1 MSKTISNRRRKRS
14 RLRIRMLRWQRRMA
28 PYRQVLGILATL
40 IVLVGALTV
49 CWHMLSEI
57 DARLVRASLMQVPI
71 YAVLG
76 ALLAAVG
83 SYLALVCY
91 EWSAARFAGVR
102 LRWPLLILGGSCA
115 TAVGNAIGLS
125 MLSGGAVRCRLY
137 FPQGLHAPDVARM
150 SVFVSLALG
159 VTLPPLAAVAALVHQ
174 DTAAQALHLPHWAV
188 AAIGYT
194 VILLYLL
201 ALALLYR
208 TRQSERPAPDA
219 RMHRLGKSLWR
230 LPSLRLSLF
239 QLVITLADV
248 TCAAAVLYL
257 LLPNAPPFA
266 TFLLV
271 YLLALAAGVLSH
283 VPGGIGVFEAIILS
297 AFSGQVGAAALTA
310 ALLLY
315 RVIYV
320 LLPLL
325 LAFMALLINE
335 ARKVADRLSDS
346 TMVSL
351 VAPLLALML
360 FAVGIAELLSN
371 VVPEAALFS
380 GFVMRWAPTALIEVS
395 TLALSV
401 LGLISLVLARGLVR
415 RMASAWRWAVLTLL
429 VGAFC
434 ALLKGVDVV
443 DLALIIPSLLA
454 LLVFRSTFYRDN
466 ALLTMPLS
474 WRFVLSCVGVVVIST
489 WLMLLTHRGLPLAS
503 VLWWHPDYNVLL
515 SRSLQGVVISALLL
529 VGITLWW
536 LLRPVKALGPASQ
549 KAMDKALTIVRT
561 SCQPEGM
568 LLATGGKSLLFNKR
582 KDAFI
587 AYRQHHRYLVAL
599 SDPVGETACRAGL
612 VWDFR
617 DLGELRGLTPL
628 IYLAHHDDL
637 GLYLH
642 AGQIAVKVAQEH
654 LVMLDSTQRSAA
666 TEQALSAVWRE
677 GCEQGLAF
685 ACYAAGEAPLDTLR
699 EVSDQWVAEQGINER
714 RYSCGRFDAD
724 YLSHFRIATVS
735 SGGRVLAFASIM
747 ETEHSPRVV
756 IDLVRWR
763 PGLCEHSLDWLLC
776 GLMRVLADEGFAEL
790 SVATLPVAQISR
802 GRAGGL
808 ARAVNEYVL
817 SRGET
822 LAREG
827 SLVHFEALFAPV
839 IRPRYLILPIGEDPA
854 RALDDIADL
863 VSQQHS

>member
-1 MSKTISNRRRKRS
+1 MSKTSSNRRRTRT
-14 RLRIRMLRWQRRMA
+14 RLRIRLLRWQRRIA
-28 PYRQVLGILATL
+28 PYRQVLGIVTTL
-40 IVLVGALTV
+40 IVLIGALAV

-57 DARLVRASLMQVPI
+57 DARLVRASLAQVPL

-76 ALLAAVG
+76 SLLAALG
-83 SYLALVCY
+83 SYGALVLY
-91 EWSAARFAGVR
+91 EWSAARFAGVK
-102 LRWPLLILGGSCA
+102 LRWPLLMLGGSCA

-159 VTLPPLAAVAALVHQ
+159 VTLPPLAAVAALIHQ

-188 AAIGYT
+188 AAIGYA
-194 VILLYLL
+194 VIALYVI
-201 ALALLYR
+201 ALVLLYR
-208 TRQSERPAPDA
+208 ARQPECPAPDA
-219 RMHRLGKSLWR
+219 RMHKLGRSLWR

-297 AFSGQVGAAALTA
+297 AFSGQVGAAELTA

-325 LAFMALLINE
+325 LAFIALLINE
-335 ARKVADRLSDS
+335 ARKIADRLSDG
-346 TMVSL
+346 TVISL
-351 VAPLLALML
+351 VAPMLALML
-360 FAVGIAELLSN
+360 FAVGITELLSN
-371 VVPEAALFS
+371 VAPEATLFA
-380 GFVMRWAPTALIEVS
+380 GFVSRWAPAALLEVA

-401 LGLISLVLARGLVR
+401 LGLVSLVLARGLGR
-415 RMASAWRWAVLTLL
+415 RMASAWRWSVLTLL
-429 VGAFC
+429 VGGGC
-434 ALLKGVDVV
+434 ALIKGVDVV

-454 LLVFRSTFYRDN
+454 LLVFRSAFYRDN
-466 ALLTMPLS
+466 ALLSMPLS
-474 WRFVLSCVGVVVIST
+474 WRFVLACVGVVLVSA
-489 WLMLLTHRGLPLAS
+489 WLMLLSHRGTPLAS
-503 VLWWHPDYNVLL
+503 ALWWHADYDVLL
-515 SRSLQGVVISALLL
+515 SRAFQGVVISALLL
-529 VGITLWW
+529 FGITLWW
-536 LLRPVKALGPASQ
+536 LLRPVKPLLPASP
-549 KAMDKALTIVRT
+549 KAVERALAIVGKSR
-561 SCQPEGM
+561 QPEGM
-568 LLATGGKSLLFNKR
+568 LLATGGKSLLFNK
-582 KDAFI
+582 KKNAFI

-599 SDPVGETACRAGL
+599 CDPVGATACRAGL

-617 DLGELRGLTPL
+617 DLGERRGLTPL
-628 IYLAHHDDL
+628 IYLAHHEDL
-637 GLYLH
+637 ALYQQ

-654 LVMLDSTQRSAA
+654 LVTLDATQRDAA
-666 TEQALSAVWRE
+666 TEQALSSVWRE
-677 GCEQGLAF
+677 GCEQGLSF
-685 ACYAAGEAPLDTLR
+685 ALYAAGEAPLQALR
-699 EVSDQWVAEQGINER
+699 EVSDQWVTEQGINER
-714 RYSCGRFDAD
+714 RYSCGRFDAH
-724 YLSHFRIATVS
+724 YLQHFRIATVS
-735 SGGRVLAFASIM
+735 HDGKVLAFASVM
-747 ETEHSPRVV
+747 EAGGAPRVV
-756 IDLVRWR
+756 IDLVRWL

-776 GLMRVLADEGFAEL
+776 AMMRSLALEGYAEL
-790 SVATLPVAQISR
+790 SVATLPVAQISK

-827 SLVHFEALFAPV
+827 RLAHFEALFAPSV
-839 IRPRYLILPIGEDPA
+839 RPRYLVLPVGIDPA
-854 RALDDIADL
+854 QALDDIAEL
-863 VSQQHS
+863 VSQPQ